1 MEEVYP
7 SIFLIRE
14 KGNFGAIKPPENLY
28 VIAGKNGLIYD
39 GGYGTLWTIKRVVSQ
54 IRQLKQQ
61 RREKGLAY
69 NITRVLPSHV
79 HPDHFSGLKKL
90 RKYLGVKIVLTD
102 KMADII
108 KDKQSYLE
116 YYESNDVLEESY
128 GNKSLISLFNS
139 HLRKIISR
147 IFFRIIYGL
156 SFIPNPDVI
165 VKENTTIS
173 INGEIWNIFSSP
185 GHALDHISLYNE
197 KKGILF
203 SGDNVMR
210 TVTSWLGP
218 PTSNIES
225 YIKTIEKL
233 QELPNL
239 QLILPA
245 HGSPITDPQQRLQEI
260 LNHRHERTQQVLDL
274 IQSNLHKGIT
284 LSRILERLYPNQGSF
299 MHGVARGWVILTL
312 RMLRSEGKINYRV
325 RHNCL
330 KFYPK

>member
-14 KGNFGAIKPPENLY
+14 KGSLGAIKPPENLY
-28 VIAGKNGLIYD
+28 VIAGENGLIYD

-54 IRQLKQQ
+54 IKQLRQQ
-61 RREKGLAY
+61 RIKKGLAC
-69 NITRVLPSHV
+69 NINRVLPSHV
-79 HPDHFSGLKKL
+79 HPDHFSGLKEL

-102 KMADII
+102 KMAEII

-116 YYESNDVLEESY
+116 YYESNDILEESY
-128 GNKSLISLFNS
+128 ENQSLSALINS

-156 SFIPNPDVI
+156 SFIPNPDMI

-173 INGEIWNIFSSP
+173 INGETWNIFPSP
-185 GHALDHISLYNE
+185 GHARDHISLYNE
-197 KKGILF
+197 NKGILF

-218 PTSNIES
+218 PTSNIEK
-225 YIKTIEKL
+225 YVETIKKI
-233 QELPNL
+233 QDLPNL

-245 HGSPITDPQQRLQEI
+245 HGSPITSPQQRLQDI
-260 LNHRHERTQQVLDL
+260 LDHRHQRTQQVL
-274 IQSNLHKGIT
+274 NLVQNNAKTGIT
-284 LSRILERLYPNQGSF
+284 LSKILERLYPNQGSF

-312 RMLRSEGKINYRV
+312 RMLRSKGKINYRV
-325 RHNCL
+325 RDNCL
-330 KFYPK
+330 KFYP